1 MSRSHGNESA
11 RLTGRQTARHCPT
24 GLPGLIRDVSDRTP
38 NRTAARCG
46 SDSLSYRQL
55 EVWSDAVARTLRDSA
70 PKGLPVVVAV
80 PRSTALLAALL
91 GVLKAG
97 LPYLP
102 VDPDDPP
109 ARLAGVL
116 ETAGS
121 HVALVNARTLPVL
134 AGQGLRPVEVEA
146 LRGAPDA
153 PDAEL
158 DPLPDVPAEQPAYVL
173 FTSGSTGTPKG
184 VVLPSMALCNRLL
197 WMRDAYDVV
206 PDDRILQKTPVTFDV
221 SGWELWLPLI
231 TGATCVFLPPE
242 EHRDPALVA
251 CAIQEH
257 GITLCHF
264 IPSMLREFLRRPEAG
279 RCGSLRHV
287 FCSGEALPV
296 AVARDFAALLPARL
310 HNLYGP
316 TEAAIEVTHWTC
328 PERAEDIDRI
338 LIGQPIDN
346 CVLGVFDP
354 DGRPVPDG
362 DEGELYIG
370 GMPLALGYLNRRDLT
385 DRAFVPADA
394 DASVRTWYR
403 TGDRVRLLDAGLEYL
418 GRVDDQVKIR
428 GQRIEPQE
436 VEHHLAGHPEVAAG
450 VVIAARVGED
460 TELVAWIQPAEGSA
474 QTLTHGGAVRRLREH
489 LADLVPPGYVPTHFL
504 AATELPL
511 TSSGKQDRKL
521 LRQRAEQ
528 RLNAHLSAPRAGE
541 AGEAQA
547 QDVLGEIWCEA
558 LPHPE
563 TYPDS
568 QTEEVAAAPTDD
580 TTGRVSAA
588 WAEVLKRKNVPIEV
602 NFFDLGGHSFKL
614 FELQNALERHT
625 GVRLSIVALFS
636 HTTVAAQA
644 TLIRDGAPSDDGSA
658 VVGRAAPARRAGAV
672 RARRQR
678 LEGGERR

>member
-1 MSRSHGNESA
+1 MPRSHGNESA
-11 RLTGRQTARHCPT
+11 RLTGRRTARHCTT
-24 GLPGLIRDVSDRTP
+24 GLPGLIRDVSERTP

-46 SDSLSYRQL
+46 SDSVSYRQL
-55 EVWSDAVARTLRDSA
+55 EVWSDAVARALRESA
-70 PKGLPVVVAV
+70 PEGLPVVVAV

-109 ARLAGVL
+109 ARLAGIL

-121 HVALVNARTLPVL
+121 RVALVNARTLPVL

-153 PDAEL
+153 PDVEL

-197 WMRDAYDVV
+197 WMRDAYDLV
-206 PDDRILQKTPVTFDV
+206 PDDRVLQKTPVTFDV

-231 TGATCVFLPPE
+231 IGATCVFLPPE

-251 CAIQEH
+251 RAIQEH
-257 GITLCHF
+257 GITACHF
-264 IPSMLREFLRRPEAG
+264 VPSMLREFLRRPEAG
-279 RCGSLRHV
+279 HCGSLRHV
-287 FCSGEALPV
+287 FCSGEALPG

-338 LIGQPIDN
+338 LIGLPIDN

-370 GMPLALGYLNRRDLT
+370 GMPLALGYLNRPDLT

-394 DASVRTWYR
+394 DASVRRWYR

-436 VEHHLAGHPEVAAG
+436 IEHHLAGHPEVAAG
-450 VVIAARVGED
+450 VVVAARVGEG

-474 QTLTHGGAVRRLREH
+474 QALTHGGAVRRLREH

-504 AATELPL
+504 VATELPL

-521 LRQRAEQ
+521 LQQRAEQ
-528 RLNAHLSAPRAGE
+528 RLNAHE
-541 AGEAQA
+541 A
-547 QDVLGEIWCEA
+547 C
-558 LPHPE
+558 
-563 TYPDS
+563 PDS
-568 QTEEVAAAPTDD
+568 HAEEVAAAPTDD
-580 TTGRVSAA
+580 TTGRVSVA
-588 WAEVLKRKNVPIEV
+588 WAEVLKRKNVPSEV

-614 FELQNALERHT
+614 FELQNALEQHT
-625 GVRLSIVALFS
+625 GVRLSVVDLFS

-644 TLIRDGAPSDDGSA
+644 ALIRDGVPADDGSA
-658 VVGRAAPARRAGAV
+658 VVGQAASARRAGAL